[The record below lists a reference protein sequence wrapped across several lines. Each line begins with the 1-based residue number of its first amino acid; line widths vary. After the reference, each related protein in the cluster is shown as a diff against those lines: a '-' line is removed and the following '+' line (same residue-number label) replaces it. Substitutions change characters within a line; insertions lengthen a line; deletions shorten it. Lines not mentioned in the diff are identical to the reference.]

1 MAERK
6 PRLKKMTYD
15 PGSYIDGWNMIYNAQ
30 SIARTSPLGTYSLYM
45 QLLSYDWREVKS
57 ALVGTSPTDLQKAIL
72 DDRNVGVLVFDFY
85 AIFQLTSYQN
95 LYDKF
100 KAGEISP
107 ELAKILDRQPWQSD
121 AVFCAILNPDGN
133 FDDLVIQAVKDGK
146 LDFTPF
152 NDTDDTSP
160 DWYLKYRL
168 SPVPI
173 PGYFGRV
180 SDLGKLAGHN
190 ITPISIRKKEI
201 KKDLKAHVI
210 TALKDGTSPEILLAM
225 ADDVKARYNALK
237 EAGEKSYYNSVFPFT
252 GRRLAGFTV
261 DITAEEI
268 FDLRPHWEELR
279 ELLAPGTEPLKEFY
293 YAIKRYLTD
302 ELKKEKPTTEKTP
315 EVLFKNTPFL
325 MMRNSRESNA
335 IASVSGSMMQI
346 AVQQELALTD
356 ENGNALYNYTANAPM
371 KSGEVI
377 ISVKE
382 TPKGGVLR
390 PSTEKLH
397 ILFDTLFT
405 KSGYREFIFPIDG
418 YMELCKRTPG
428 EVTPENRRKFR
439 QKLRQDLQRM
449 QKTTFSANLP
459 GCKPGEIGILNA
471 WLPAPNNCIYIK
483 LESLYCNSLTQRN
496 AGKMQLP
503 KTIFK
508 TNEQNPHLIP
518 IMRALCRNRTDYHNI
533 NMEATGGGRRA
544 HTISLK
550 TLYEWDLALPR
561 WGKVKESQKWQF
573 RRLIIDPLFNAI
585 KELNAENYIQS
596 KYIDKDGI
604 EHAEREQKTVDIID
618 VLDPEKWL
626 LLYEVVGFKDDPE
639 MIKAAMERA
648 KEREE
653 NRIQEAAKKLA
664 KDTKKKK
671 K

>member
-6 PRLKKMTYD
+6 RPGVTYD

-30 SIARTSPLGTYSLYM
+30 SIARYNPLGNYSLYIQM
-45 QLLSYDWREVKS
+45 LNYDWNEYQKRL
-57 ALVGTSPTDLQKAIL
+57 AGTVVTDFQKAIMNKDQLALLVL
-72 DDRNVGVLVFDFY
+72 DLY
-85 AIFQLTSYQN
+85 SLFQVKSYQN
-95 LYDKF
+95 MYDKF
-100 KAGEISP
+100 VAGEITP
-107 ELAKILDRQPWQSD
+107 GLQKILNRQPWYNTDVFNAILDRGGFNE
-121 AVFCAILNPDGN
+121 VVLN
-133 FDDLVIQAVKDGK
+133 AVKDGK
-146 LDFTPF
+146 IDFTPF
-152 NDTDDTSP
+152 NDTDDKTA
-160 DWYLKYRL
+160 DWFLKYRL
-168 SPVPI
+168 SPVPV

-180 SDLGKLAGHN
+180 SDLGKLASPTETTLEN
-190 ITPISIRKKEI
+190 SKNRI
-201 KKDLKAHVI
+201 KADLKEHTI
-210 TALKDGTSPEILLAM
+210 TALKKGVKKEILLSM
-225 ADDVKARYNALK
+225 VSEVKARYQELK
-237 EAGEKSYYNSVFPFT
+237 NTGEKSYYNSVFPYT
-252 GRRLAGFTV
+252 TKHMAGFVV
-261 DITAEEI
+261 DVSAEEI
-268 FDLRPHWEELR
+268 FDLRPYVDELR
-279 ELLAPGTEPLKEFY
+279 EILAPGVEPLKEFY
-293 YAIKRYLTD
+293 LLVERYIKSYER
-302 ELKKEKPTTEKTP
+302 ELKGNTP
-315 EVLFKNTPFL
+315 GVLFKDTPFL

-356 ENGNALYNYTANAPM
+356 ESGNTLYNYTAKAPV

-382 TPKGGVLR
+382 TPKGGALR

-428 EVTPENRRKFR
+428 EITPENRRKFR

-471 WLPAPNNCIYIK
+471 WLPAPNNCIYVK
-483 LESLYCNSLTQRN
+483 LESLYCDSLTSRN

-518 IMRALCRNRTDYHNI
+518 IMRALCRNRSDYHNI
-533 NMEATGGGRRA
+533 NMEANGGRRA

-561 WGKVKESQKWQF
+561 WEKVSKGSRQF
-573 RRLIIDPLFNAI
+573 KRDIVEPLFNAI
-585 KELNAENYIQS
+585 KELNKENYITS
-596 KYIDKDGI
+596 KYIDRDGI
-604 EHAEREQKTVDIID
+604 EHTPVSMKNAGIVDI
-618 VLDPEKWL
+618 LDPEKWL

-639 MIKAAMERA
+639 MIQKAMERA
-648 KEREE
+648 KQREE
-653 NRIQEAAKKLA
+653 NRIQEAVKRITKA
-664 KDTKKKK
+664 TKKKK
-671 K
+671 Q